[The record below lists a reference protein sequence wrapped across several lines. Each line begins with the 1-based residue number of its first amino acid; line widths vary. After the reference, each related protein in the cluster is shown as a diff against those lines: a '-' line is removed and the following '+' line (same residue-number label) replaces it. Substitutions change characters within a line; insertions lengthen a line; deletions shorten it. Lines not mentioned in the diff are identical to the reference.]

1 MRMTLQAESA
11 ECGLACLAMTAS
23 AHGLHTDL
31 ADLRRRFPISLK
43 GATLAQLIRHAEALG
58 FAARPLR
65 LELEELKDLATP
77 CILHWDLNHFVVLKR
92 VTRGRVVILDPA
104 VGERVLPAGAVSKH
118 FTGIALELT
127 PTAEFKAA
135 DVRRRVRFRELTGRV
150 RGLPLALA
158 QLFVLAIALEVFA
171 LTAPLFNQFV
181 IDEVVVSGDRE
192 LLQVLLVGFALL
204 LVTQTAISLVRHWL
218 MMRLA
223 LDVNFQWSASL
234 FGHLVRLPAA
244 FFEKRHLG
252 DIVSRFGSLAAMQ
265 NTLTT
270 AVIGA
275 VLDGIMAVLALVI
288 LFLYSPQLTAVALL
302 AVAAYAMVRVAFYR
316 PFRDA
321 SEERLVL
328 AAKEHSH
335 FLETLRAM
343 LPLKLSGRE
352 AERRARWQHLL
363 ADVFNRDV
371 RTEKLGIVFSISQ
384 TAISGAA
391 SLAIFYLGAR
401 LVMDHALT
409 IGMLIAFASY
419 QATFTGRMQALIGY
433 AFQWRMLGLHAERL
447 ADIALEPPEEQPPVE
462 TDVQRLA
469 PCIELRNLSFR
480 YAEGEPWVL
489 KNLSL
494 RIEPGE
500 SVALIGPSGCGKST
514 LMKIILGVLPPN
526 EGEVL
531 IDGVPIRRLGLR
543 QYRQL
548 IGAVL
553 QEDQLLAGSI
563 AENIAFFDPQPDD
576 ARMEACARIAA
587 VHDEIHRMPMGY
599 QTLVGDL
606 GSSLSGG
613 QKQRV
618 LLARALY
625 KQPKILVLDEATSQL
640 DVFNERR
647 VNQAIAGLR
656 LTRIVVAHRP
666 ETIASAGRVIA
677 LGVAEDTASFEASKP
692 ISELSFFE

>member
-1 MRMTLQAESA
+1 MRGVLQSQSS
-11 ECGLACLAMTAS
+11 ECALACVAMIAS
-23 AHGLHTDL
+23 AHGLYADL
-31 ADLRRRFPISLK
+31 AELRRRFPVSLK

-65 LELEELKDLATP
+65 LELEELGELALP

-92 VTRGRVVILDPA
+92 VQRDRVVILDPA
-104 VGERVLPAGAVSKH
+104 VGERVLPLSVVSKH
-118 FTGIALELT
+118 FTGVALELT
-127 PTAEFKAA
+127 PTAEFKPIDA
-135 DVRRRVRFRELTGRV
+135 RRRVRFRELTGRV
-150 RGLPLALA
+150 RGLPVALT
-158 QLFVLAIALEVFA
+158 QLFVLALALEVFA
-171 LTAPLFNQFV
+171 LAAPLFNQFV

-192 LLQVLLVGFALL
+192 LLDVLLIGFALL
-204 LVTQTAISLVRHWL
+204 LITQTAISLLRHWL

-223 LDVNFQWSASL
+223 LDVNYQWSASL
-234 FGHLVRLPAA
+234 FAHLLRLPAA

-275 VLDGIMAVLALVI
+275 VLDGIMAVLALAI
-288 LFLYSPQLTAVALL
+288 LFLYSPTLTLVALL
-302 AVAAYAMVRVAFYR
+302 AVAAYALVRLAFYR
-316 PFRDA
+316 PFRNA
-321 SEERLVL
+321 TEERLVL
-328 AAKEHSH
+328 AAKEQSH

-352 AERRARWQHLL
+352 SERRARWQHLL

-384 TAISGAA
+384 TAITGAA
-391 SLAIFYLGAR
+391 TLAIFYLGAR
-401 LVMDHALT
+401 LVMDNELT

-447 ADIALEPPEEQPPVE
+447 ADIALEPPEERPPLE
-462 TDVQRLA
+462 TDVSRLA
-469 PCIELRNLSFR
+469 PRIELRAISFR
-480 YAEGEPWVL
+480 YADGEPWVL
-489 KNLSL
+489 RNLSL
-494 RIEPGE
+494 SFEPGE
-500 SVALIGPSGCGKST
+500 SVAIIGPSGCGKST
-514 LMKIILGVLPPN
+514 LMKIVLGVLAPT
-526 EGEVL
+526 EGEVF
-531 IDGVPIRRLGLR
+531 IDGIPIRRLGLA
-543 QYRQL
+543 QYRRL

-553 QEDQLLAGSI
+553 QDDHLLAGSI
-563 AENIAFFDPQPDD
+563 AENIAFFDPQPEDRRIEAA
-576 ARMEACARIAA
+576 ARVAA
-587 VHDEIHRMPMGY
+587 VHEEIHRMPMGY

-606 GSSLSGG
+606 GTSLSGG

-625 KQPKILVLDEATSQL
+625 KRPKILVLDEATSHL

-647 VNQAIAGLR
+647 VNQAIAGLK

-666 ETIASAGRVIA
+666 ETIASAGRVVS
-677 LGVAEDTASFEASKP
+677 LGDPAGSQQSDADHAAAVA
-692 ISELSFFE
+692 

>member
-1 MRMTLQAESA
+1 MRATLQSESS
-11 ECGLACLAMTAS
+11 ECALACLAMIAS
-23 AHGLHTDL
+23 AHGLYADL
-31 ADLRRRFPISLK
+31 AELRRRFPVSLK

-65 LELEELKDLATP
+65 LELEELGELALP

-92 VTRGRVVILDPA
+92 VQRDRVVILDPA
-104 VGERVLPAGAVSKH
+104 VGERVLPRAVVSKH
-118 FTGIALELT
+118 FTGVALELT
-127 PTAEFKAA
+127 PTAEFKPV
-135 DVRRRVRFRELTGRV
+135 DVRRRVRFGELTGRV
-150 RGLPLALA
+150 RGLPVALT
-158 QLFVLAIALEVFA
+158 QLFVLALALEVFA
-171 LTAPLFNQFV
+171 LAAPLFNQFV

-192 LLQVLLVGFALL
+192 LLDVLLIGFALL
-204 LVTQTAISLVRHWL
+204 LITQTAISLLRHWL

-223 LDVNFQWSASL
+223 LDVNYQWSASL
-234 FGHLVRLPAA
+234 FAHLLRLPAA

-275 VLDGIMAVLALVI
+275 VLDGIMATLALVI
-288 LFLYSPQLTAVALL
+288 LFLYSPTLTWVALL
-302 AVAAYAMVRVAFYR
+302 AVAAYALIRLAFYR

-321 SEERLVL
+321 TEERLVL
-328 AAKEHSH
+328 AAKEQSH

-352 AERRARWQHLL
+352 SERRARWQHLL

-384 TAISGAA
+384 TAITGAA
-391 SLAIFYLGAR
+391 TLAIFYLGAR
-401 LVMDHALT
+401 LVMDNELT

-433 AFQWRMLGLHAERL
+433 AFDWRMLGLHAERL
-447 ADIALEPPEEQPPVE
+447 ADIALEPPEERPPVE
-462 TDVQRLA
+462 TDAARLA
-469 PCIELRNLSFR
+469 PRIELRNISFR
-480 YAEGEPWVL
+480 YADGEPWVL

-494 RIEPGE
+494 LIEPGE
-500 SVALIGPSGCGKST
+500 SVAIIGPSGCGKST
-514 LMKIILGVLPPN
+514 LMKIVLGVLAPT
-526 EGEVL
+526 EGEVF
-531 IDGVPIRRLGLR
+531 IDGIPIRRLGLA
-543 QYRQL
+543 QYRRL

-553 QEDQLLAGSI
+553 QDDHLLAGSI
-563 AENIAFFDPQPDD
+563 AENIAFFDPQPEDRRIEAA
-576 ARMEACARIAA
+576 ARVAA
-587 VHDEIHRMPMGY
+587 VHEEIHRMPMGY

-606 GSSLSGG
+606 GTSLSGG

-625 KQPKILVLDEATSQL
+625 KRPKILVLDEATSHL

-647 VNQAIAGLR
+647 VNQAIAGLK

-677 LGVAEDTASFEASKP
+677 LGSADSAEQSEVTEPVAA
-692 ISELSFFE
+692 

>member
-1 MRMTLQAESA
+1 MRGVLQSQSS
-11 ECGLACLAMTAS
+11 ECALACVAMIAS
-23 AHGLHTDL
+23 AHGLYADL
-31 ADLRRRFPISLK
+31 AELRRRFPVSLK

-65 LELEELKDLATP
+65 LELEELGELALP

-92 VTRGRVVILDPA
+92 VQRDRVVILDPA
-104 VGERVLPAGAVSKH
+104 VGERVLPRAVVSKH
-118 FTGIALELT
+118 FTGVALELT
-127 PTAEFKAA
+127 PTAEFKPV

-150 RGLPLALA
+150 RGLPVALT
-158 QLFVLAIALEVFA
+158 QLFVLALALEVFA
-171 LTAPLFNQFV
+171 LAAPLFNQFV

-192 LLQVLLVGFALL
+192 LLDVLLIGFALL
-204 LVTQTAISLVRHWL
+204 LITQTAISLLRHWL

-223 LDVNFQWSASL
+223 LDVNYQWSASL
-234 FGHLVRLPAA
+234 FAHLLRLPAA

-275 VLDGIMAVLALVI
+275 VLDGIMAVLALAI
-288 LFLYSPQLTAVALL
+288 LFLYSPTLTLVALL
-302 AVAAYAMVRVAFYR
+302 AVAAYALVRLAFYR
-316 PFRDA
+316 PFRNA
-321 SEERLVL
+321 TEERLVL
-328 AAKEHSH
+328 AAKEQSH

-352 AERRARWQHLL
+352 SERRARWQHLL

-384 TAISGAA
+384 TAITGAA
-391 SLAIFYLGAR
+391 TLAIFYLGAR
-401 LVMDHALT
+401 LVMDNELT
-409 IGMLIAFASY
+409 VGMLIAFASY

-447 ADIALEPPEEQPPVE
+447 ADIALEPPEERPPLE
-462 TDVQRLA
+462 TDVSRLA
-469 PCIELRNLSFR
+469 PRIELRAISFR
-480 YAEGEPWVL
+480 YADGEPWVL
-489 KNLSL
+489 RNLSL
-494 RIEPGE
+494 SFEPGE
-500 SVALIGPSGCGKST
+500 SVAIIGPSGCGKST
-514 LMKIILGVLPPN
+514 LMKIVLGVLAPT
-526 EGEVL
+526 EGEVF
-531 IDGVPIRRLGLR
+531 IDGIPIRRLGLA
-543 QYRQL
+543 QYRRL

-553 QEDQLLAGSI
+553 QDDHLLAGSI
-563 AENIAFFDPQPDD
+563 AENIAFFDPQPEDRRIEAA
-576 ARMEACARIAA
+576 ARVAA
-587 VHDEIHRMPMGY
+587 VHEEIHRMPMGY

-606 GSSLSGG
+606 GTSLSGG

-625 KQPKILVLDEATSQL
+625 KRPKILVLDEATSHL

-647 VNQAIAGLR
+647 VNQAIAGLK

-666 ETIASAGRVIA
+666 ETIASAGRVVS
-677 LGVAEDTASFEASKP
+677 LGDPAGSQQSDADHAAAVA
-692 ISELSFFE
+692 

>member
-1 MRMTLQAESA
+1 MRGVLQSQSS
-11 ECGLACLAMTAS
+11 ECALACVAMIAS
-23 AHGLHTDL
+23 AHGLYADL
-31 ADLRRRFPISLK
+31 AELRRRFPVSLK

-65 LELEELKDLATP
+65 LELEELGELALP
-77 CILHWDLNHFVVLKR
+77 CILHWDLTHFVVLKR
-92 VTRGRVVILDPA
+92 VQRDRVVILDPA
-104 VGERVLPAGAVSKH
+104 VGERVLPRAVVSKH
-118 FTGIALELT
+118 FTGVALELT
-127 PTAEFKAA
+127 PTAEFKPV

-150 RGLPLALA
+150 RGLPVALT
-158 QLFVLAIALEVFA
+158 QLFVLALALEVFA
-171 LTAPLFNQFV
+171 LAAPLFNQFV

-192 LLQVLLVGFALL
+192 LLDVLLIGFALL
-204 LVTQTAISLVRHWL
+204 LITQTAISLLRHWL

-223 LDVNFQWSASL
+223 LDVNYQWSASL
-234 FGHLVRLPAA
+234 FAHLLRLPAA

-275 VLDGIMAVLALVI
+275 VLDGIMAVLALAI
-288 LFLYSPQLTAVALL
+288 LFLYSPTLTLVALL
-302 AVAAYAMVRVAFYR
+302 AVAAYALVRLAFYR
-316 PFRDA
+316 PFRNA
-321 SEERLVL
+321 TEERLVL
-328 AAKEHSH
+328 AAKEQSH

-352 AERRARWQHLL
+352 SERRARWQHLL

-384 TAISGAA
+384 TAITGAA
-391 SLAIFYLGAR
+391 TLAIFYLGAR
-401 LVMDHALT
+401 LVMDNELT
-409 IGMLIAFASY
+409 VGMLIAFASY

-447 ADIALEPPEEQPPVE
+447 ADIALEPPEERPPLE
-462 TDVQRLA
+462 TDVSRLA
-469 PCIELRNLSFR
+469 PRIELRAISFR
-480 YAEGEPWVL
+480 YADGEPWVL
-489 KNLSL
+489 RNLSL
-494 RIEPGE
+494 SFEPGE
-500 SVALIGPSGCGKST
+500 SVAIIGPSGCGKST
-514 LMKIILGVLPPN
+514 LMKIVLGVLAPT
-526 EGEVL
+526 EGEVF
-531 IDGVPIRRLGLR
+531 IDGIPIRRLGLA
-543 QYRQL
+543 QYRRL

-553 QEDQLLAGSI
+553 QDDHLLAGSI
-563 AENIAFFDPQPDD
+563 AENIAFFDPQPEDRRIEAA
-576 ARMEACARIAA
+576 ARVAA
-587 VHDEIHRMPMGY
+587 VHEEIHRMPMGY

-606 GSSLSGG
+606 GTSLSGG

-625 KQPKILVLDEATSQL
+625 KRPKILVLDEATSHL

-647 VNQAIAGLR
+647 VNQAIAGLK

-666 ETIASAGRVIA
+666 ETIASAGRVVS
-677 LGVAEDTASFEASKP
+677 LGDPAGSQQSDADHAAAVA
-692 ISELSFFE
+692 

>member
-1 MRMTLQAESA
+1 MRATLQSESS
-11 ECGLACLAMTAS
+11 ECALACLAMIAS
-23 AHGLHTDL
+23 AHGLYADL
-31 ADLRRRFPISLK
+31 AELRRRFPVSLK

-65 LELEELKDLATP
+65 LELEELGELALP

-92 VTRGRVVILDPA
+92 VQRDRVVILDPA
-104 VGERVLPAGAVSKH
+104 VGERVLQRAVVSKH
-118 FTGIALELT
+118 FTGVALEIT
-127 PTAEFKAA
+127 PTAEFKPV
-135 DVRRRVRFRELTGRV
+135 DVRRRVRFGELTGRV
-150 RGLPLALA
+150 RGLPVALT
-158 QLFVLAIALEVFA
+158 QLFVLALALEVFA
-171 LTAPLFNQFV
+171 LAAPLFNQFV

-192 LLQVLLVGFALL
+192 LLDVLLIGFALL
-204 LVTQTAISLVRHWL
+204 LVTQTAISLLRHWL

-223 LDVNFQWSASL
+223 LDVNYQWSASL
-234 FGHLVRLPAA
+234 FAHLLRLPAA

-275 VLDGIMAVLALVI
+275 VLDGIMAMLALAI
-288 LFLYSPQLTAVALL
+288 LFLYSPTLTLVALL
-302 AVAAYAMVRVAFYR
+302 AVAAYALVRLAFHR
-316 PFRDA
+316 PFRNA
-321 SEERLVL
+321 TEERLVL
-328 AAKEHSH
+328 AAKEQSH

-352 AERRARWQHLL
+352 SERRARWQHLL

-384 TAISGAA
+384 TAITGAA
-391 SLAIFYLGAR
+391 TLAIFYLGAR
-401 LVMDHALT
+401 LVMDNELT

-433 AFQWRMLGLHAERL
+433 AFDWRMLGLHAERL
-447 ADIALEPPEEQPPVE
+447 ADIALEPPEERPPVE
-462 TDVQRLA
+462 TDAARLA
-469 PCIELRNLSFR
+469 PRIELRNISFR
-480 YAEGEPWVL
+480 YADGEPWVL

-494 RIEPGE
+494 LIEPGE
-500 SVALIGPSGCGKST
+500 SVAITGPSGCGKST
-514 LMKIILGVLPPN
+514 LMKIVLGVLAPT

-531 IDGVPIRRLGLR
+531 IDGIPIRRLGLA
-543 QYRQL
+543 QYRRL

-553 QEDQLLAGSI
+553 QDDHLLAGSI
-563 AENIAFFDPQPDD
+563 AENIAFFDPQPEDKRIEAA
-576 ARMEACARIAA
+576 ARVAA
-587 VHDEIHRMPMGY
+587 VHEEIHRMPMGY

-606 GSSLSGG
+606 GTSLSGG

-625 KQPKILVLDEATSQL
+625 KRPKILVLDEATSHL
-640 DVFNERR
+640 DVFSERR
-647 VNQAIAGLR
+647 VNQAIAGLK

-677 LGVAEDTASFEASKP
+677 LESADSAEQSEVTEPVAA
-692 ISELSFFE
+692 

>member
-1 MRMTLQAESA
+1 MRCILQSESS
-11 ECGLACLAMTAS
+11 ECGLACLAMVAS
-23 AHGLHTDL
+23 AHGLHADL
-31 ADLRRRFPISLK
+31 ADLRRRFPVSLK
-43 GATLAQLIRHAEALG
+43 GATLAHLIRHAEALG

-65 LELEELKDLATP
+65 LELDELKDLAVP

-92 VTRGRVVILDPA
+92 VKADRVVLLDPA
-104 VGERVLPAGAVSKH
+104 VGERVLPLAKVSKH
-118 FTGIALELT
+118 FTGVALELT
-127 PTAEFKAA
+127 PTAEFKPA
-135 DVRRRVRFRELTGRV
+135 DLRRRVRLRELTGRV
-150 RGLPLALA
+150 RGLPATLTQLLVLAL
-158 QLFVLAIALEVFA
+158 ALEVFA
-171 LTAPLFNQFV
+171 LAAPLFNQFV

-192 LLQVLLVGFALL
+192 LLDVLLIGFALL
-204 LVTQTAISLVRHWL
+204 LVTQTAISVLRHWL

-223 LDVNFQWSASL
+223 LDVNYQWSASL
-234 FGHLVRLPAA
+234 FAHLVRLPAV

-252 DIVSRFGSLAAMQ
+252 DIVSRFGSLTAMQ

-275 VLDGIMAVLALVI
+275 VLDGIMALLALAI
-288 LFLYSPQLTAVALL
+288 LFLYSPALTVVALL
-302 AVAAYAMVRVAFYR
+302 AVAAYGLIRLAFYR
-316 PFRDA
+316 PFRNA
-321 SEERLVL
+321 TEERLLL
-328 AAKEHSH
+328 AAKEQSH

-352 AERRARWQHLL
+352 SERRARWQHLL

-371 RTEKLGIVFSISQ
+371 RTEKLGIVFSVSQ
-384 TAISGAA
+384 TAITGAA
-391 SLAIFYLGAR
+391 TLAVFYLGAR
-401 LVMDHALT
+401 LVMDNELT
-409 IGMLIAFASY
+409 LGMLIAFASY
-419 QATFTGRMQALIGY
+419 QAIFTGRMQALIGY
-433 AFQWRMLGLHAERL
+433 AFEWRMLGLHAERL
-447 ADIALEPPEEQPPVE
+447 ADIALEPPESEPPVE
-462 TDVQRLA
+462 TEVQRLA
-469 PCIELRNLSFR
+469 PRIELRDLSFR

-489 KNLSL
+489 KGLSL

-500 SVALIGPSGCGKST
+500 SVAIIGPSGCGKST
-514 LMKIILGVLPPN
+514 LMKIILGILPPT

-543 QYRQL
+543 QYRRL

-553 QEDQLLAGSI
+553 QDDQLLAGSI
-563 AENIAFFDPQPDD
+563 AENIASFDPQPDD
-576 ARMEACARIAA
+576 RRIEAAARVAA
-587 VHDEIHRMPMGY
+587 VHEEIHRMPMGY

-606 GSSLSGG
+606 GTSLSGG

-625 KQPKILVLDEATSQL
+625 KRPRILVLDEATSHL

-647 VNQAIAGLR
+647 VTQAIAGLK

-677 LGVAEDTASFEASKP
+677 LGTQTDVEAVPPSIVAAPA
-692 ISELSFFE
+692 

>member
-1 MRMTLQAESA
+1 MI
-11 ECGLACLAMTAS
+11 AS
-23 AHGLHTDL
+23 AHGFHTDL

-65 LELEELKDLATP
+65 LELEELKDLAVP

-92 VTRGRVVILDPA
+92 VKGERVVILDPA
-104 VGERVLPAGAVSKH
+104 VGERALPLAKVSKH
-118 FTGIALELT
+118 FTGVALELT

-150 RGLPLALA
+150 RGLPTALT
-158 QLFVLAIALEVFA
+158 QLFVLALALEVFA
-171 LTAPLFNQFV
+171 LAAPLFNQFV
-181 IDEVVVSGDRE
+181 IDEVVVSGDHE
-192 LLQVLLVGFALL
+192 LLDVLLIGFALL
-204 LVTQTAISLVRHWL
+204 LVTQTAIGVLRQWL

-223 LDVNFQWSASL
+223 LDVNYQWSASL
-234 FGHLVRLPAA
+234 FAHLVRLPPV

-252 DIVSRFGSLAAMQ
+252 DIVSRFGSLSAMQ

-288 LFLYSPQLTAVALL
+288 LFLYSPTLTVVALV
-302 AVAAYAMVRVAFYR
+302 AVVAYGLIRLAFYR

-321 SEERLVL
+321 TEERLVL
-328 AAKEHSH
+328 SAKEQSH

-352 AERRARWQHLL
+352 TERRARWQHLL

-371 RTEKLGIVFSISQ
+371 RTEKLGIVFSVSQ
-384 TAISGAA
+384 TAITGAA
-391 SLAIFYLGAR
+391 TLAIFYLGAR
-401 LVMDHALT
+401 LVMNNELT

-433 AFQWRMLGLHAERL
+433 AFAWRMLSLHAERL
-447 ADIALEPPEEQPPVE
+447 ADIALEPPEAEPPVE

-469 PCIELRNLSFR
+469 PRIELRNVSFR

-489 KNLSL
+489 KDLSL
-494 RIEPGE
+494 TIEPGE
-500 SVALIGPSGCGKST
+500 SVAIIGPSGCGKST
-514 LMKIILGVLPPN
+514 LMKIILGVQPPA

-543 QYRQL
+543 QYRKL

-553 QEDQLLAGSI
+553 QDDQLLAGSI

-576 ARMEACARIAA
+576 RRIEAAARVAA
-587 VHDEIHRMPMGY
+587 VHDEIHRMPMGF

-606 GSSLSGG
+606 GTSLSGG

-625 KQPKILVLDEATSQL
+625 KRPKVLVLDEATSHL

-647 VNQAIAGLR
+647 VNQGIVGLK

-677 LGVAEDTASFEASKP
+677 LGEALSDPVSVMSAEPVAAA
-692 ISELSFFE
+692 

>member
-1 MRMTLQAESA
+1 VRVALQAEAS
-11 ECGLACLAMTAS
+11 ECGLACLAMVCS
-23 AHGLHTDL
+23 FHGFCVDL
-31 ADLRRRFPISLK
+31 TELRRRFAVSLQ
-43 GATLAQLIRHAEALG
+43 GATLSQLVRHAEALG

-65 LELEELKDLATP
+65 LELAELEELALP

-104 VGERVLPAGAVSKH
+104 VGQRVLPLAVVSKH
-118 FTGIALELT
+118 FTGVALELT
-127 PTAEFKAA
+127 PTAEFEAV
-135 DVRRRVRFRELTGRV
+135 DVRRRVRFRDLTGRV
-150 RGLPLALA
+150 RGLPVALTQLLVLAL
-158 QLFVLAIALEVFA
+158 ALEVFA
-171 LTAPLFNQFV
+171 LAAPLFNQFV

-192 LLQVLLVGFALL
+192 LLDVLLIGFALL
-204 LVTQTAISLVRHWL
+204 LITQTSISVVRHWL

-234 FGHLVRLPAA
+234 FAHMVRLPAA

-252 DIVSRFGSLAAMQ
+252 DIVSRFGSLSAMQ

-288 LFLYSPQLTAVALL
+288 LFLYSPMLTAVALL
-302 AVAAYAMVRVAFYR
+302 AVAAYALIRLAFYR

-321 SEERLVL
+321 TEERLVL
-328 AAKEHSH
+328 AAKEQSH

-352 AERRARWQHLL
+352 SERRARWQNLL

-371 RTEKLGIVFSISQ
+371 RTEKLGIVFSVSQ
-384 TAISGAA
+384 TAITAA
-391 SLAIFYLGAR
+391 ATLTIFYLGAR
-401 LVMDHALT
+401 LVMDNELT

-433 AFQWRMLGLHAERL
+433 AFQWRMLSLHAERL
-447 ADIALEPPEEQPPVE
+447 ADIALEPPEAEPPVE
-462 TDVQRLA
+462 TDVARLA
-469 PCIELRNLSFR
+469 PRVELRNISFR
-480 YAEGEPWVL
+480 YADGEPWVL

-494 RIEPGE
+494 VMEPGE
-500 SVALIGPSGCGKST
+500 SVAIIGPSGCGKST
-514 LMKIILGVLPPN
+514 LMKIILGVLPPT

-543 QYRQL
+543 QYRRL
-548 IGAVL
+548 VGAVL

-576 ARMEACARIAA
+576 KMIEAVARVAA
-587 VHDEIHRMPMGY
+587 VHDEIHQMPMGY

-606 GSSLSGG
+606 GTSLSGG

-625 KQPKILVLDEATSQL
+625 KRPKILVLDEATSHL

-647 VNQAIAGLR
+647 VNQAIAGLQ

-666 ETIASAGRVIA
+666 ETIASAGRVIS
-677 LGVAEDTASFEASKP
+677 LGAPTDEATGGSLAP
-692 ISELSFFE
+692 AAA

>member
-1 MRMTLQAESA
+1 MRGVLQSQSS
-11 ECGLACLAMTAS
+11 ECALACVAMIAS
-23 AHGLHTDL
+23 AHGLYADL
-31 ADLRRRFPISLK
+31 AELRRRFPVSLK

-65 LELEELKDLATP
+65 LELEELGELALP

-92 VTRGRVVILDPA
+92 VQRDRVVILDPA
-104 VGERVLPAGAVSKH
+104 VGERVLPLSVVSKH
-118 FTGIALELT
+118 FTGVALELT
-127 PTAEFKAA
+127 PTAEFKPIDA
-135 DVRRRVRFRELTGRV
+135 RRRVRFRELTGRV
-150 RGLPLALA
+150 RGLPVALT
-158 QLFVLAIALEVFA
+158 QLFVLALALEVFA
-171 LTAPLFNQFV
+171 LAAPLFNQFV

-192 LLQVLLVGFALL
+192 LLDVLLIGFALL
-204 LVTQTAISLVRHWL
+204 LITQTAISLLRHWL

-223 LDVNFQWSASL
+223 LDVNYQWSASL
-234 FGHLVRLPAA
+234 FAHLLRLPAA

-275 VLDGIMAVLALVI
+275 VLDGIMAVLALAI
-288 LFLYSPQLTAVALL
+288 LFLYSPTLTLVALL
-302 AVAAYAMVRVAFYR
+302 AVAAYALVRLAFYR
-316 PFRDA
+316 PFRNA
-321 SEERLVL
+321 TEERLVL
-328 AAKEHSH
+328 AAKEQSH

-352 AERRARWQHLL
+352 SERRARWQHLL

-384 TAISGAA
+384 TAITGAA
-391 SLAIFYLGAR
+391 TLAIFYLGAR
-401 LVMDHALT
+401 LVMDNELT
-409 IGMLIAFASY
+409 VGMLIAFASY

-447 ADIALEPPEEQPPVE
+447 ADIALEPPEERPPLE
-462 TDVQRLA
+462 TDVSRLA
-469 PCIELRNLSFR
+469 PRIELRAISFR
-480 YAEGEPWVL
+480 YADGEPWVL
-489 KNLSL
+489 RNLSL
-494 RIEPGE
+494 SFEPGE
-500 SVALIGPSGCGKST
+500 SVAIIGPSGCGKST
-514 LMKIILGVLPPN
+514 LMKIVLGVLAPT
-526 EGEVL
+526 EGEVF
-531 IDGVPIRRLGLR
+531 IDGIPIRRLGLA
-543 QYRQL
+543 QYRRL

-553 QEDQLLAGSI
+553 QDDHLLAGSI
-563 AENIAFFDPQPDD
+563 AENIAFFDPQPEDRRIEAA
-576 ARMEACARIAA
+576 ARVAA
-587 VHDEIHRMPMGY
+587 VHEEIHRMPMGY

-606 GSSLSGG
+606 GTSLSGG

-625 KQPKILVLDEATSQL
+625 KRPKILVLDEATSHL

-647 VNQAIAGLR
+647 VNQAIAGLK

-666 ETIASAGRVIA
+666 ETIASAGRVVS
-677 LGVAEDTASFEASKP
+677 LGDPAGSQQSDADHAAAVA
-692 ISELSFFE
+692 

>member
-1 MRMTLQAESA
+1 MRATLQSESS
-11 ECGLACLAMTAS
+11 ECALACLAMIAS
-23 AHGLHTDL
+23 AHGFYADL
-31 ADLRRRFPISLK
+31 AELRRRFPVSLK
-43 GATLAQLIRHAEALG
+43 GATLAQLIRHAYALG

-65 LELEELKDLATP
+65 LELEELGELALP

-92 VTRGRVVILDPA
+92 VQRDRVVILDPA
-104 VGERVLPAGAVSKH
+104 VGERVLPRAVVSKH
-118 FTGIALELT
+118 FTGVALELT
-127 PTAEFKAA
+127 PTAEFKPV
-135 DVRRRVRFRELTGRV
+135 DVRRRVRFGELTGRV
-150 RGLPLALA
+150 RGLPVALT
-158 QLFVLAIALEVFA
+158 QLFVLALALEVFA
-171 LTAPLFNQFV
+171 LAAPLFNQFV

-192 LLQVLLVGFALL
+192 LLDVLLIGFALL
-204 LVTQTAISLVRHWL
+204 LITQTAISLLRHWL

-223 LDVNFQWSASL
+223 LDVNYQWSASL
-234 FGHLVRLPAA
+234 FAHLLRLPAA

-275 VLDGIMAVLALVI
+275 VLDGIMAVLALAI
-288 LFLYSPQLTAVALL
+288 LFLYSPTLTLVALL
-302 AVAAYAMVRVAFYR
+302 AVAAYALVRLAVYR
-316 PFRDA
+316 PFRNA
-321 SEERLVL
+321 TEERLVL
-328 AAKEHSH
+328 AAKEQLH

-352 AERRARWQHLL
+352 SERRARWQHLL

-384 TAISGAA
+384 TAITGAA
-391 SLAIFYLGAR
+391 TLAIFYLGAR
-401 LVMDHALT
+401 LVMDNELT

-433 AFQWRMLGLHAERL
+433 AFDWRMLGLHAERL
-447 ADIALEPPEEQPPVE
+447 AEIALEPPEERPPVE
-462 TDVQRLA
+462 TDAARLA
-469 PCIELRNLSFR
+469 PRIELRNISFC
-480 YAEGEPWVL
+480 YADGEPWVL

-494 RIEPGE
+494 LIEPGE
-500 SVALIGPSGCGKST
+500 SVAIIGPSGCGKST
-514 LMKIILGVLPPN
+514 LMKSVLGVLAPT
-526 EGEVL
+526 EGEVF
-531 IDGVPIRRLGLR
+531 IDGIPIRRLGLA
-543 QYRQL
+543 QYRRL

-553 QEDQLLAGSI
+553 QDDHLLAGSI
-563 AENIAFFDPQPDD
+563 AENIAFFDPQPEDRRIEAA
-576 ARMEACARIAA
+576 ARVAA
-587 VHDEIHRMPMGY
+587 VHEEIHRMPMGH

-606 GSSLSGG
+606 GTSLSGG

-625 KQPKILVLDEATSQL
+625 KRPKILVLDEATSHL

-647 VNQAIAGLR
+647 VNQAIAGLK

-677 LGVAEDTASFEASKP
+677 LGSADSAEQSEVTEPVAA
-692 ISELSFFE
+692 